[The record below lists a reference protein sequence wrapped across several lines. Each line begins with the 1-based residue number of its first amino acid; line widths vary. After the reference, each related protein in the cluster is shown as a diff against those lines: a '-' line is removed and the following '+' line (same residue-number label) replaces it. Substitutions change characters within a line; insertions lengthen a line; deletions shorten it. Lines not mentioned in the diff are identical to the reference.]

1 MPAIYEFLRSIM
13 LTTLLMTTY
22 ARKYSVI
29 EENRNRIARLYE
41 DHVLTRPSTKNSSR
55 TTVAIGLG
63 IIEVAGLDPQKQV
76 ITLNVNFDLKWCDD
90 LLQWNSTEQA
100 CIKRN
105 RSEIFFAAHE
115 IWTPD
120 ILAINGPRQSTKE
133 LKLQYPISVVC
144 TGNVRWS
151 YQEKL
156 VSFCE
161 IDVRNFPFDRQHC
174 SIQLQSSVY
183 DSSQVKLRSLY
194 NVVRLYNYITTEWE
208 ISHVAIKELDL
219 YNVYY
224 RSDFST
230 LQIDIELVRYSRF
243 YILKIIVPF
252 FIISALAVFSFCLP
266 TDSGEKIALT
276 VSVLLSLV
284 FYVQL
289 ISSYVPKTE
298 QGICTLTLYSNAIFF
313 LVFLSCVFNTFTV
326 FTYYHHQYSFQPK
339 HRKRKKSIVFHV
351 HKSLVEL
358 NKQRWRFLKRRRNM
372 RENLP
377 EQTDVDAIELL
388 HDIRYF
394 RQALMNLFVRRN
406 SLRTGAT
413 LDFSHPIFSP
423 QTKDK
428 RSVKEIA
435 MFIDRI
441 LFIIYL
447 ILLPLSVLLLFKST
461 NQARLDSLSKT
472 SGPNQLLDLRK
483 SSTDPVQLFR
493 ACPH

>member
-1 MPAIYEFLRSIM
+1 M
-13 LTTLLMTTY
+13 
-22 ARKYSVI
+22 
-29 EENRNRIARLYE
+29 IA
-41 DHVLTRPSTKNSSR
+41 VFPFRP
-55 TTVAIGLG
+55 
-63 IIEVAGLDPQKQV
+63 QV

-90 LLQWNSTEQA
+90 LLKWNSTEQA
-100 CIKRN
+100 CVKRN
-105 RSEIFFAAHE
+105 RSEIFFSANE

-120 ILAINGPRQSTKE
+120 ILAINGPGQLTKA

-174 SIQLQSSVY
+174 SIQLQSTVY
-183 DSSQVKLRSLY
+183 DSSQLKLRSLY

-208 ISHVAIKELDL
+208 ISHVTIRELDL

-289 ISSYVPKTE
+289 ISGYVPKTE
-298 QGICTLTLYSNAIFF
+298 QGICTLTLYSNVIFF
-313 LVFLSCVFNTFTV
+313 LVFLSCIFNTFTV
-326 FTYYHHQYSFQPK
+326 FTYYHQQYSYQPRT
-339 HRKRKKSIVFHV
+339 RKRKKSIVFSV
-351 HKSLVEL
+351 HKSLIEL
-358 NKQRWRFLKRRRNM
+358 NKQRWKFLKQRQNIQD
-372 RENLP
+372 NLP
-377 EQTDVDAIELL
+377 EQTDVDAVELL

-394 RQALMNLFVRRN
+394 RQALLNLFVRRN
-406 SLRTGAT
+406 SLKTAAT
-413 LDFSHPIFSP
+413 LEFRHPVFAP
-423 QTKDK
+423 KANVK
-428 RSVKEIA
+428 RSVKEMA
-435 MFIDRI
+435 MIIDRI

-447 ILLPLSVLLLFKST
+447 VLLPLSILLLFKST

-483 SSTDPVQLFR
+483 ATTDPVQLFR
-493 ACPH
+493 ACPS